1 MPIPLKTVDFPTK
14 CLQPFP
20 ESSRNRM
27 EQAFPGIVHPFSRK
41 EAQFS
46 ENCSWSV
53 KCHNTSKRTIVHVGI
68 LGIPEKS
75 ELLRIVT
82 AKLLQK
88 HGPSG
93 QVS

>member
-1 MPIPLKTVDFPTK
+1 
-14 CLQPFP
+14 
-20 ESSRNRM
+20 M
-27 EQAFPGIVHPFSRK
+27 EQAFPEIVHLFSRK

-53 KCHNTSKRTIVHVGI
+53 KCHNTSKRTIVYIGI

-75 ELLRIVT
+75 GLLLIVT

-88 HGPSG
+88 HGLSHLY
-93 QVS
+93 S